1 MLKEYIDKEQ
11 LNEIISSLEEQI
23 EALKKSVS
31 EGKALVAAALT
42 DKNVSTSSSATFQ
55 QIADNITN
63 NLRSA
68 DKYYRVQCG
77 AYSSLANAQTLAQK
91 LTNAGYN
98 CVIVYPTV

>member
-1 MLKEYIDKEQ
+1 MKEYVDKNQ

-77 AYSSLANAQTLAQK
+77 AYSSLANAQSLKTK
-91 LTNAGYN
+91 LEADGYQ
-98 CVIVYPTV
+98 CIISYPTV

>member
-1 MLKEYIDKEQ
+1 MKEYVDKSQ

-31 EGKALVAAALT
+31 EGKALVAIALT
-42 DKNVSTSSSATFQ
+42 NKNVSTSTTATFQ
-55 QIADNITN
+55 ELADNITN

-77 AYSSLANAQTLAQK
+77 AYSSLTNSQTLAQK
-91 LTNAGYN
+91 LTNEGYD
-98 CVIVYPTV
+98 CIIVYPTI

>member
-1 MLKEYIDKEQ
+1 MKEYVDKNQ

-23 EALKKSVS
+23 ETLKKSVS
-31 EGKALVAAALT
+31 EGKALVATALT
-42 DKNVSTSSSATFQ
+42 NKNVPTSTTATFQ
-55 QIADNITN
+55 ELADNITN

-77 AYSSLANAQTLAQK
+77 AYSSLANAQTLAQE
-91 LTNAGYN
+91 LTDAGYN